1 MIPAQVDNRGA
12 LREQP
17 LVRWGP
23 DVQFR
28 AMSLNERAYR
38 RRLTT
43 KPITTYGREMV
54 IESKFV
60 KDLSRALNLRH
71 ISEGAAMLNTA
82 ESALANLP
90 PGDPHATELLL
101 LVAQWVDVGYRNHR
115 LLDSLLEKFPL
126 ESRRKLTLEDFLRL
140 RMAEGFQA
148 LSAEE
153 LDRAI
158 AAFQFVLS
166 AEPEAPDEHLATLAH
181 FWKGRAYRKKG
192 EYETALHEIVAA
204 RELAQ
209 KNREFGSLT
218 AVIQIHESWVM
229 FQKGQRKEA
238 LRLLAHAET
247 TLKDTDHYLAL
258 GNIESARGRIVRRS
272 GEYLKALDHF
282 DRAIAIYSSG
292 DPNHRSLARTLV
304 NSAYVKRLLALQL
317 RKRIDAGARKPD
329 SSRKADEKGSG
340 VNDPAAM
347 RARYQQ
353 LFSEAQAQLRQARK
367 IYASHGH
374 SAGIGTVIVNAGSL
388 HLDRGDIDRAAREA
402 LEAYRIGHEKGDHI
416 LMARARVLQAA
427 AENAKVE
434 EQLGEDV
441 DTALHADHAKQF
453 SEDALE
459 FARHT
464 QNRRL
469 LAGAYIARGTTAA
482 NDFFQDWDLARRCA
496 NEATELMG
504 AGENDHLADELAA
517 LKSRITQ
524 ASGINDTLRGWSE
537 GVVGD
542 KTFQQVTEEFAEIVI
557 PKVWLREDRKISR
570 VAQSLSI
577 SPKKVR
583 RILRNAG
590 LLDNVNQEHRR

>member
-1 MIPAQVDNRGA
+1 
-12 LREQP
+12 
-17 LVRWGP
+17 
-23 DVQFR
+23 
-28 AMSLNERAYR
+28 
-38 RRLTT
+38 
-43 KPITTYGREMV
+43 MV

-60 KDLSRALNLRH
+60 RSLTHALNVRH
-71 ISEGAAMLNTA
+71 VSEGVAMLNKA
-82 ESALANLP
+82 ESALANMTP
-90 PGDPHATELLL
+90 VHPHATEVLLL
-101 LVAQWVDVGYRNHR
+101 LAQWVDVGYQNQH

-126 ESRRKLTLEDFLRL
+126 ECRRKLTVEDFLRV
-140 RMAEGFQA
+140 RMAEGFRA

-153 LDRAI
+153 VDRAI
-158 AAFQFVLS
+158 DAFEFILR
-166 AEPEAPDEHLATLAH
+166 AEREASDERLATLAH
-181 FWKGRAYRKKG
+181 FWKGRAHRKKG
-192 EYETALHEIVAA
+192 EYETALREIVSA

-209 KNREFGSLT
+209 KNRELTMLT
-218 AVIQIHESWVM
+218 AVIQIHESWVL
-229 FQKGQRKEA
+229 FQKGLRKEA

-247 TLKDTDHYLAL
+247 ALKDTDHYLAL

-272 GEYLKALDHF
+272 GEYLKALEHF

-292 DPNHRSLARTLV
+292 DPDHRNLARTLV

-317 RKRIDAGARKPD
+317 RKRIDEGT
-329 SSRKADEKGSG
+329 RKAKRLGL
-340 VNDPAAM
+340 NDPTAL
-347 RARYQQ
+347 RTRYQQ
-353 LFSEAQAQLRQARK
+353 LCSEAMAQLRRARN
-367 IYASHGH
+367 IYALHGH
-374 SAGIGTVIVNAGSL
+374 SAGIGTVIVNSGSL
-388 HLDRGDIDRAAREA
+388 HLDSGDIDRAAREA
-402 LEAYRIGHEKGDHI
+402 LEAYRIGQEKNDHI

-441 DTALHADHAKQF
+441 DTALHADHAKAF
-453 SEDALE
+453 SEEALVL
-459 FARHT
+459 ARHT

-482 NDFFQDWDLARRCA
+482 NDFFQEWDLARRCA
-496 NEATELMG
+496 NEAANLMG

-517 LKSRITQ
+517 LKSQITQ
-524 ASGINDTLRGWSE
+524 ASGVNDRLRVWSE
-537 GVVGD
+537 GVLGD

-590 LLDNVNQEHRR
+590 LLDNLNRSHRR